1 MDHWHP
7 DEEIGTTLLKI
18 DSIMTEQINFLS
30 QKLVPEVN
38 ISESTVKFIESEFQV
53 PGPEHPKWPFN

>member
-7 DEEIGTTLLKI
+7 HEEIGATFLKI
-18 DSIMTEQINFLS
+18 DSIMTE
-30 QKLVPEVN
+30 KLVPEVN
-38 ISESTVKFIESEFQV
+38 IYESTVKFIESEVQV

>member
-1 MDHWHP
+1 MV
-7 DEEIGTTLLKI
+7 EEIGTTFLKI

-38 ISESTVKFIESEFQV
+38 ISESTVKFIESEVQV
-53 PGPEHPKWPFN
+53 PGPEHPK